1 MGAAPTNNIQ
11 KELAPLI
18 IEGLK
23 SSPKFFPSL
32 LLWDDKGLAIYER
45 IMRSKDYYLTQT
57 EAELIRLNADNIA
70 ETIPDGSVILE
81 LGSGCL
87 SKTFIILNTLAQK
100 RKHVVYYALDVCP
113 SALAASLAQL
123 RSALKHTPYVTCRS
137 LCMTYQ
143 DGISWL
149 ANEPSL
155 SGTPV
160 SVLWLGS
167 SFANEPQDDFR
178 QLLHGISAA
187 QMVQAPTSSRRVA
200 GWQLLVAA
208 DGTKDPETVSRAY
221 DTRDGLSKEFTLN
234 VLDNANR
241 SLGWDV
247 FDMNQWCFDGEW
259 DAQKGQF
266 QTCIRALKD
275 QTARVGKEQ
284 VLIKKGEK
292 IKVIASRKLGQ
303 KDVQGW
309 LVGTGFTISSSWT
322 HPEFAYSLY
331 RFSLLEE
338 KARVQQAGWERL
350 SRGQLGR
357 LVRSYFRRVFD
368 L

>member
-1 MGAAPTNNIQ
+1 M
-11 KELAPLI
+11 
-18 IEGLK
+18 
-23 SSPKFFPSL
+23 
-32 LLWDDKGLAIYER
+32 D
-45 IMRSKDYYLTQT
+45 LT
-57 EAELIRLNADNIA
+57 LH
-70 ETIPDGSVILE
+70 S
-81 LGSGCL
+81 CL
-87 SKTFIILNTLAQK
+87 SKTFIILNILARK

-113 SALAASLAQL
+113 STLAASLAQL
-123 RSALKHTPYVTCRS
+123 RSALKHSPYVTCRS
-137 LCMTYQ
+137 LCMTYR

-167 SFANEPQDDFR
+167 SFANEPQGDFR

-187 QMVQAPTSSRRVA
+187 QMAQTSTSTSRRRIF
-200 GWQLLVAA
+200 GWQVLVAA

-241 SLGWDV
+241 SLGGDV
-247 FDMNQWCFDGEW
+247 FDVNQWCFDGEW
-259 DAQKGQF
+259 DVRKGQF
-266 QTCIRALKD
+266 QTCIRALEN
-275 QTARVGKEQ
+275 QTARVGKEE

-322 HPEFAYSLY
+322 HPEFAYSELL
-331 RFSLLEE
+331 SLESG
-338 KARVQQAGWERL
+338 AG
-350 SRGQLGR
+350 
-357 LVRSYFRRVFD
+357 
-368 L
+368 